1 MPKSESQQDS
11 NPDAKVVSIRTSAMP
26 PTRAA
31 QLSTDALALAAAG
44 LGPVRQERF
53 AERVYENLFHAIV
66 EGKISVGSRLPS
78 ENDLATLF
86 DVSRPIVRQALD
98 RLREDQLVESR
109 RGSGTYVMD
118 KPELAGKAANAEP
131 SERIGHIMNGLELR
145 MVIEPECAY
154 MAALR
159 RSTADLT
166 RMDELLTGN
175 LIVQLKSG
183 RINLAVLFDDGQL
196 SPFACT
202 PMVEEEMMY
211 ITRADSQY
219 GVKEGKGKSKSVTLA
234 KAIKAP
240 LILPGL
246 QHGVRPRIENVVRAH
261 GMSLENVIEI
271 NSVAILKSAILADI
285 GATIL
290 PVAPLLSEIERGD
303 MIAHPISG
311 ERMVRTLALC
321 ASKNIPLT
329 NAAAAVERLVLDV
342 TDDLCRKGKWL
353 HAEALARE

>member
-1 MPKSESQQDS
+1 MELRQLRYFVAIVDHGSLSRAARVLHIAQPALTQQIRQLEEELEAQLLHRSAQGVIATDAGKTFYEHAQAILKQVT
-11 NPDAKVVSIRTSAMP
+11 DAKSAVAQSNDKPSGTVALGIPQSVSG
-26 PTRAA
+26 
-31 QLSTDALALAAAG
+31 ALALP
-44 LGPVRQERF
+44 L
-53 AERVYENLFHAIV
+53 LTAI
-66 EGKISVGSRLPS
+66 R
-78 ENDLATLF
+78 AT
-86 DVSRPIVRQALD
+86 
-98 RLREDQLVESR
+98 
-109 RGSGTYVMD
+109 Y
-118 KPELAGKAANAEP
+118 PEITL
-131 SERIGHIMNGLELR
+131 L
-145 MVIEPECAY
+145 
-154 MAALR
+154 
-159 RSTADLT
+159 LT
-166 RMDELLTGN
+166 EELTGN

-219 GVKEGKGKSKSVTLA
+219 GLKEGREGKGKSKSVTLA

-261 GMSLENVIEI
+261 GMSLDNVIEI

-303 MIAHPISG
+303 MIAYPISG
-311 ERMVRTLALC
+311 ERMVRKLALC

-353 HAEALARE
+353 HAQALQRD